1 MMKNATKICRNKE
14 LTGKM
19 LYSRCRMPSCVAA
32 KSAFTLIELLV
43 VIAIIAIRAAMLM
56 PALQQA
62 RERGRTSSCI
72 NNMKQIGLAI
82 QMYQRDNSDWSM
94 PFELIAKSTTWGTG
108 LIKLKYI
115 SHTSLNCPTYSGES
129 ERQTLIL
136 NSAKEWT
143 VSAYSPYGYNYRWL
157 GGGQNQPLPKATS
170 FKYPSKLLMITSSY
184 DNLSI
189 SRGYYFINS
198 TKPGATSTS
207 GVPYGRHAGS
217 ANILY
222 ADGHTGQKKFGL
234 TDAHTTAGF
243 GSHSTMPINWK
254 PLGE

>member
-1 MMKNATKICRNKE
+1 MMKDSQKVCRNKA
-14 LTGKM
+14 LTGNT
-19 LYSRCRMPSCVAA
+19 LFDRATID
-32 KSAFTLIELLV
+32 SAFTLIELLV
-43 VIAIIAIRAAMLM
+43 VIAIIAILAAMLM

-62 RERGRTSSCI
+62 RERSRAASCTS
-72 NNMKQIGLAI
+72 NMKQIGLAI

-115 SHTSLNCPTYSGES
+115 SHTALNCPSYYGVPEHPP
-129 ERQTLIL
+129 LKL

-157 GGGQNQPLPKATS
+157 GGGQNQPIPKATS

-189 SRGYYFINS
+189 ERGYYFINS

-207 GVPYGRHAGS
+207 GVPYGRHAGT